1 MRVLSH
7 GRSWFT
13 SKHRMSNLSTFSSVL
28 VPNEDHSTSFQYDYV
43 SWKVLPRVDFVALH
57 RTNPT
62 RYPFLLHSAAVNPG
76 VSRYDILMAFP
87 QETRA
92 ASDTSISLLQQFAAA
107 WQATCV
113 PCRANH
119 PDQPPF
125 RGGWFLYLDY
135 ELAAQ
140 IEDRLQWLADT
151 PSRVPA
157 CAVRVPAALIRDH
170 QDNTVLFV
178 TERGWESLADDLVRD
193 IYSTSVSEHPLTAEG
208 VSTPWHIEEEDPA
221 RFLNGVNRIK
231 EYVRAGDVFQVN
243 LSRQWH
249 AHATAVFD
257 PLRIY
262 QQLSCSNPG
271 PFAGFAR
278 FGETYVLSSSPERLV
293 KTTGDRIE
301 TRPIAG
307 THPRGR
313 DGVEDGLLRDALL
326 ASAKERAEH
335 IMLIDL
341 ERNDLG
347 RICIPGSVQVD
358 ELMAVESYRHVHHIV
373 SNVSGRLKADL
384 TPVDIIRAVFPGGT
398 ITGCPKIRCMEIIGE
413 LEGSSRGAYTGSMGY
428 VNRDGDMD
436 LNILIRTMVCHPG
449 GVSFRAGAGIVA
461 DSVPET
467 ELAETR
473 AKARGLIAALN
484 GSMKNM

>member
-1 MRVLSH
+1 MN
-7 GRSWFT
+7 
-13 SKHRMSNLSTFSSVL
+13 NLSTFSSVL
-28 VPNEDHSTSFQYDYV
+28 VPNEDGSTSFQYDYV
-43 SWKVLPRVDFVALH
+43 SWKVLPRVDFLALH
-57 RTNPT
+57 RINPT
-62 RYPFLLHSAAVNPG
+62 RYPFLLHSAAVNPRA
-76 VSRYDILMAFP
+76 SRYDILMAFP
-87 QETRA
+87 QETRIS
-92 ASDTSISLLQQFAAA
+92 SDTSTDLLQWFTEA
-107 WQATCV
+107 WQATRI
-113 PCRANH
+113 PRRDNH
-119 PDQPPF
+119 PDPPPF

-140 IEDRLQWLADT
+140 IEARLRWLAAV
-151 PSRVPA
+151 PSSVPA

-170 QDNTVLFV
+170 QDDSVIFI

-193 IYSTSVSEHPLTAEG
+193 LVTASDSEHLITTESI
-208 VSTPWHIEEEDPA
+208 STPWLIEEEDPTH
-221 RFLNGVNRIK
+221 FLNGVNRIK

-249 AHATAVFD
+249 AHAPGVFD

-278 FGETYVLSSSPERLV
+278 LGETYILSSSPERLV
-293 KTTGDRIE
+293 KTTGDRVE

-313 DGVEDGLLRDALL
+313 EGVEDGLLREALL

-347 RICIPGSVQVD
+347 RICVPGSVQVD

-373 SNVSGRLKADL
+373 SNVSGQLKANL
-384 TPVDIIRAVFPGGT
+384 TPVDILRAVFPGGT

-436 LNILIRTMVCHPG
+436 LNILIRTMVCHSG

-484 GSMKNM
+484 GSMKNT